1 MEQRIDE
8 ERDQSTASAEN
19 KDLQDHSYC
28 LNCRTSFI
36 DEEIEDHEGCQ
47 IRRLSSMVAEA
58 KKEHAGW
65 KEMLSEAPI
74 LIHNQS
80 RLIDE
85 AADSAIE
92 IASKEIRAK
101 AEDRRQKGSLKIVL
115 SEIFISHIAKP
126 SCAAASLSAAATRR
140 VLLSTFIQLRT
151 FP

>member
-58 KKEHAGW
+58 KKEHTGW

-101 AEDRRQKGSLKIVL
+101 AEGLKKEVQNSCSQKSL
-115 SEIFISHIAKP
+115 SRIAKP
-126 SCAAASLSAAATRR
+126 S
-140 VLLSTFIQLRT
+140 RT
-151 FP
+151 FGKAGRALQIR